1 MVVRD
6 SAASR
11 NSVVLMA
18 LSLSASMLTSAKD
31 LRKVWTMVAPGG
43 MAGPDMMMDLFG

>member
-11 NSVVLMA
+11 NSVVEMA
-18 LSLSASMLTSAKD
+18 FSLLESIGTSVKD
-31 LRKVWTMVAPGG
+31 CLKVSSRVPPGENVG
-43 MAGPDMMMDLFG
+43 ADMAAV